1 MFFTERTMKKREL
14 QPLNPDLVP
23 GKEKLCYGIGGFM
36 DGGAVALMSC
46 VMLKYMTTWGIAPA
60 IASTIMMVAKIWDA
74 ITDPLMG
81 FISDNTRGKFGRRKP
96 YMVVGGILV
105 IVALTLLFM
114 PVRKWG
120 MSTGGSGIS
129 LNKVSF
135 WLICVTAILY
145 LVAMIL
151 HLVGI
156 EAVIV
161 SALQAVA
168 TAIMI
173 IVVAILAWRYV
184 KNKQTVWKILYIV
197 CLLVVIVGIIIPL
210 VI

>member
-1 MFFTERTMKKREL
+1 MANKK
-14 QPLNPDLVP
+14 
-23 GKEKLCYGIGGFM
+23 K
-36 DGGAVALMSC
+36 S
-46 VMLKYMTTWGIAPA
+46 
-60 IASTIMMVAKIWDA
+60 S
-74 ITDPLMG
+74 
-81 FISDNTRGKFGRRKP
+81 
-96 YMVVGGILV
+96 
-105 IVALTLLFM
+105 
-114 PVRKWG
+114 
-120 MSTGGSGIS
+120 GGSGIS

-161 SALQAVA
+161 ISALQAVA

>member
-1 MFFTERTMKKREL
+1 MANKK
-14 QPLNPDLVP
+14 
-23 GKEKLCYGIGGFM
+23 K
-36 DGGAVALMSC
+36 S
-46 VMLKYMTTWGIAPA
+46 
-60 IASTIMMVAKIWDA
+60 S
-74 ITDPLMG
+74 
-81 FISDNTRGKFGRRKP
+81 
-96 YMVVGGILV
+96 
-105 IVALTLLFM
+105 
-114 PVRKWG
+114 
-120 MSTGGSGIS
+120 GGSGIS

-161 SALQAVA
+161 SAFQAVA

>member
-1 MFFTERTMKKREL
+1 MANKK
-14 QPLNPDLVP
+14 
-23 GKEKLCYGIGGFM
+23 K
-36 DGGAVALMSC
+36 S
-46 VMLKYMTTWGIAPA
+46 
-60 IASTIMMVAKIWDA
+60 S
-74 ITDPLMG
+74 
-81 FISDNTRGKFGRRKP
+81 
-96 YMVVGGILV
+96 
-105 IVALTLLFM
+105 
-114 PVRKWG
+114 
-120 MSTGGSGIS
+120 GGSGIS

>member
-1 MFFTERTMKKREL
+1 MANKK
-14 QPLNPDLVP
+14 
-23 GKEKLCYGIGGFM
+23 K
-36 DGGAVALMSC
+36 S
-46 VMLKYMTTWGIAPA
+46 
-60 IASTIMMVAKIWDA
+60 S
-74 ITDPLMG
+74 
-81 FISDNTRGKFGRRKP
+81 
-96 YMVVGGILV
+96 
-105 IVALTLLFM
+105 
-114 PVRKWG
+114 
-120 MSTGGSGIS
+120 GGSGIS

-151 HLVGI
+151 HLVGM

-184 KNKQTVWKILYIV
+184 KNKQTV
-197 CLLVVIVGIIIPL
+197 
-210 VI
+210 